1 MHDRPPLA
9 RAGLVWPLL
18 AATALSACNMAPK
31 HVTPALS
38 TATDYPAEVLPAG
51 GSVAATAIGWQD
63 YFQDPR
69 LRELIAIALVNNRDL
84 RVSVAR
90 IEEARGQYRIQRA
103 NQLPQLAATGSA
115 TRRRVGVAS
124 IQSQTGGATTIPTD
138 GNADTPNG
146 FTFNTYNVGVAVT
159 SFELDFWGRVANLSE
174 AARSNFLSTVAAERA
189 FRLSLIRDLATA
201 YLTSRSLSEQAD
213 LADRTIA
220 SRREGLRIA
229 KLRLD
234 AGVTSAL
241 DYRQAE
247 VLLTQAETEAAS
259 LRNQRAQQRN
269 IVRLLVGQPI
279 DEETLAPAS
288 TLDNQ
293 GIIRDIAAGLPS
305 ELLANRPDI
314 LQSEEQLRAARANV
328 GAARAAFFP
337 SITLTGQAGYTSSQ
351 LGNLIGPEGLGWSF
365 GPSISLP
372 IFDWGARKGDLT
384 VARAR
389 ETIAVATY
397 EKTVQTA
404 FREVADALAGRRYLR
419 EQIAAQVR
427 AVTAQRTLA
436 QLAQSRY
443 QNGVAQYLEVLDAQR
458 SLFSAEQA
466 LITLRGNELTNLVSL
481 YAALGG
487 GLGPPP
493 PLRPGDAAPVAA
505 VTPVQ
510 PR

>member
-1 MHDRPPLA
+1 MRNALRTA
-9 RAGLVWPLL
+9 AALLL
-18 AATALSACNMAPK
+18 AATALTACNLAPK
-31 HVTPALS
+31 HATPALS
-38 TATDYPAEVLPAG
+38 TPTEYPAEVLPAG
-51 GSVAATAIGWQD
+51 GSIAATSIGWQD
-63 YFQDPR
+63 YFQDAR
-69 LRELIAIALVNNRDL
+69 LRELIALALVNNRDL

-103 NQLPQLAATGSA
+103 DQLPQLGATGSA
-115 TRRRVGVAS
+115 VRRRVGIAS
-124 IQSQTGGATTIPTD
+124 IQSQTGGATTIPGGTV
-138 GNADTPNG
+138 DTPDG
-146 FTFNTYNVGVAVT
+146 FVFNTYNVGVAVT

-213 LADRTIA
+213 LAERTVV
-220 SRREGLRIA
+220 SRRDGLRIA
-229 KLRLD
+229 RLRLD

-247 VLLTQAETEAAS
+247 VLLTQAETEIAS

-279 DEETLAPAS
+279 EEERLAPAS
-288 TLDNQ
+288 TLANQ
-293 GIIRDIAAGLPS
+293 GIIRDISAGLPS
-305 ELLANRPDI
+305 DLLANRPDI
-314 LQSEEQLRAARANV
+314 LQAEEQLRAARANI

-337 SITLTGQAGYTSSQ
+337 QITLTGTAGFTSSA
-351 LGNLIGPEGLGWSF
+351 LGNLVGNEGLGWSF

-372 IFDWGARKGDLT
+372 IFDWGARKGDLS

-419 EQIAAQVR
+419 EQIAAQLR

-458 SLFSAEQA
+458 SLFAAEQA
-466 LITLRGNELTNLVSL
+466 LITLRGNDLQNLVSL

-493 PLRPGDAAPVAA
+493 PLRPGDAAPVA
-505 VTPVQ
+505 VTP

>member
-1 MHDRPPLA
+1 MRNPTSPRPARPNRTALA
-9 RAGLVWPLL
+9 LL
-18 AATALSACNMAPK
+18 AATALSACNLAPK

-38 TATDYPAEVLPAG
+38 TPVEYPPEVTPSG
-51 GSVAATAIGWQD
+51 GSISATAIGWQD
-63 YFQDPR
+63 YFKDPR
-69 LRELIAIALVNNRDL
+69 LRELIRMALENNRDL

-103 NQLPQLAATGSA
+103 DQLPQLGLTGSA
-115 TRRRVGVAS
+115 TRRRTGIAS
-124 IQSQTGGATTIPTD
+124 IQSQTGGATNVPTD
-138 GNADTPNG
+138 GGANTPDG

-159 SFELDFWGRVANLSE
+159 AFELDFWGRVANLSE
-174 AARSNFLSTVAAERA
+174 AARANYFSTIAAERA

-220 SRREGLRIA
+220 SRRTGLKIA
-229 KLRLD
+229 RLRLD

-279 DEETLAPAS
+279 DEDLLAPAA
-288 TLDNQ
+288 TLDAQ
-293 GIIRDIAAGLPS
+293 GLVRDIAAGLPS

-314 LQSEEQLRAARANV
+314 LQAEEDLRAARANI

-337 SITLTGQAGYTSSQ
+337 SITLTGNAGFTSSA
-351 LGNLIGPEGLGWSF
+351 LGNLVGKEGLGWSI
-365 GPSISLP
+365 GPSLTLP

-397 EKTVQTA
+397 ERTVQTA

-419 EQIAAQVR
+419 EQIEAQVR
-427 AVTAQRTLA
+427 AVDAQRTLA
-436 QLAQSRY
+436 RLAESRY

-458 SLFSAEQA
+458 SLFAAEQT
-466 LITLRGNELTNLVSL
+466 LIVLRGNDLQNLVTL
-481 YAALGG
+481 YTALGG

-493 PLRPGDAAPVAA
+493 PLRPGDAAPAA
-505 VTPVQ
+505 G
-510 PR
+510 

>member
-1 MHDRPPLA
+1 MHNPLTRRLA
-9 RAGLVWPLL
+9 WPLM

-38 TATDYPAEVLPAG
+38 TPETYPAEVEPIG
-51 GSVAATAIGWQD
+51 GRIAATAIGWQD
-63 YFQDPR
+63 YFRDPR
-69 LRELIAIALVNNRDL
+69 LRELIALALVNNRDL

-103 NQLPQLAATGSA
+103 DQLPQLGATGSA
-115 TRRRVGVAS
+115 VRRRVGIAS
-124 IQSQTGGATTIPTD
+124 VQSQTGGATQIPTD
-138 GNADTPNG
+138 GSAETPDH

-159 SFELDFWGRVANLSE
+159 AFELDFWGRVANLSE
-174 AARSNFLSTVAAERA
+174 AARSNYFSTIAAERA
-189 FRLSLIRDLATA
+189 FRLSLIRDLAAA
-201 YLTSRSLSEQAD
+201 YLNSRALSEQAD

-220 SRREGLRIA
+220 SRRTGLKIA

-279 DEETLAPAS
+279 DEDRLAPAS
-288 TLDNQ
+288 TLADQ
-293 GIIRDIAAGLPS
+293 GIIRDISAGIPS

-314 LQSEEQLRAARANV
+314 LAAEQDLRAARANV

-337 SITLTGQAGYTSSQ
+337 SITLTGQAGFTSSQ
-351 LGNLIGPEGLGWSF
+351 LGNLVGSQGLGWSF
-365 GPSISLP
+365 GPTISLP

-404 FREVADALAGRRYLR
+404 FREVADGLAGRRYLR
-419 EQIAAQVR
+419 EQIEAQVR

-436 QLAQSRY
+436 RLAESRY

-458 SLFSAEQA
+458 SLFAAEQT
-466 LITLRGNELTNLVSL
+466 LIVLRGNDLQNLVSL
-481 YAALGG
+481 YTALGG
-487 GLGPPP
+487 GLGTPP
-493 PLRPGDAAPVAA
+493 PLREGDA
-505 VTPVQ
+505 TPNPPAQ
-510 PR
+510 R

>member
-1 MHDRPPLA
+1 MRNALRTA
-9 RAGLVWPLL
+9 AALLL
-18 AATALSACNMAPK
+18 AATALTACNLAPK
-31 HVTPALS
+31 HTTPALS
-38 TATDYPAEVLPAG
+38 TPGEYPAEVLPAG
-51 GSVAATAIGWQD
+51 GRIAATSIGWQE
-63 YFQDPR
+63 YFQDAR
-69 LRELIAIALVNNRDL
+69 LRELIALALVNNRDL

-90 IEEARGQYRIQRA
+90 IEEARGQYRIRRA
-103 NQLPQLAATGSA
+103 DQLPRLGATGSA
-115 TRRRVGVAS
+115 VRRRVGVAS

-138 GNADTPNG
+138 GNAQTPDG
-146 FTFNTYNVGVAVT
+146 FVFNTYNVGVAVT

-213 LADRTIA
+213 LAERTLV
-220 SRREGLRIA
+220 SRRQGLRIA

-247 VLLTQAETEAAS
+247 VLLTQAETEIAS

-269 IVRLLVGQPI
+269 IVRLLVGAPI
-279 DEETLAPAS
+279 EEERLAPAA
-288 TLDNQ
+288 TLANQ
-293 GIIRDIAAGLPS
+293 GIVRDIAAGLPS
-305 ELLANRPDI
+305 DLLANRPDI
-314 LQSEEQLRAARANV
+314 LQAEEQLRAARANV

-337 SITLTGQAGYTSSQ
+337 SITLTGQAGFTSSA
-351 LGNLIGPEGLGWSF
+351 LGNLVGNEGLGWSF

-372 IFDWGARKGDLT
+372 IFDWGARKGDLS

-389 ETIAVATY
+389 ETIAVASY
-397 EKTVQTA
+397 EQTVQTA

-458 SLFSAEQA
+458 SLFAAEQA
-466 LITLRGNELTNLVSL
+466 LITLRGNELQNLVSL

-493 PLRPGDAAPVAA
+493 PLRPGDAAPVA
-505 VTPVQ
+505 VTP

>member
-1 MHDRPPLA
+1 MRNPISA
-9 RAGLVWPLL
+9 RHRGTAALLL

-38 TATDYPAEVLPAG
+38 TPVQYPAEVSPEG
-51 GSVAATAIGWQD
+51 GSIAATAIGWQD
-63 YFQDPR
+63 YFRDPR
-69 LRELIAIALVNNRDL
+69 LRELIAMALVNNRDL

-103 NQLPQLAATGSA
+103 EQLPQLGASGSV
-115 TRRRVGVAS
+115 THRRVGIAS
-124 IQSQTGGATTIPTD
+124 VQSQTGGATTIPTD
-138 GNADTPNG
+138 GSADIPNG
-146 FTFNTYNVGVAVT
+146 FVFDTYNVGVAVT

-174 AARSNFLSTVAAERA
+174 AARSAYFSTIAAERA
-189 FRLSLIRDLATA
+189 FRLSLIRDLAAA

-220 SRREGLRIA
+220 SRRTGLKIA

-279 DEETLAPAS
+279 DEDRLPAAATLA
-288 TLDNQ
+288 DQ
-293 GIIRDIAAGLPS
+293 GIIRDISAGLPS

-314 LQSEEQLRAARANV
+314 LAAEQDLRAARANV

-337 SITLTGQAGYTSSQ
+337 SISLTGQAGFTSSQ
-351 LGNLIGPEGLGWSF
+351 LGNLVGPKGLGWSF
-365 GPSISLP
+365 GPTISLP
-372 IFDWGARKGDLT
+372 IFDWGARRGDLT

-404 FREVADALAGRRYLR
+404 FREVADGLAGRRYLR
-419 EQIAAQVR
+419 EQIGAQER
-427 AVTAQRTLA
+427 AVAAQRTLA
-436 QLAQSRY
+436 RLAESRY
-443 QNGVAQYLEVLDAQR
+443 QNGVAQYLEVLDAER
-458 SLFSAEQA
+458 SLFAAEQT
-466 LITLRGNELTNLVSL
+466 LIVLRGNDLQNLVSL
-481 YAALGG
+481 YTALGG
-487 GLGPPP
+487 GLGVPP
-493 PLRPGDAAPVAA
+493 PLRPGDATPASVPVRPAG
-505 VTPVQ
+505 
-510 PR
+510 

>member
-1 MHDRPPLA
+1 MRNHATLA
-9 RAGLVWPLL
+9 LL

-38 TATDYPAEVLPAG
+38 TPVDYPAEVLPAG
-51 GSVAATAIGWQD
+51 GRIAATAIGWQD
-63 YFQDPR
+63 YFQDAR
-69 LRELIAIALVNNRDL
+69 LRELIALALENNRDL

-103 NQLPQLAATGSA
+103 EQLPQLGLTGSA
-115 TRRRVGVAS
+115 VRRRVGIAG
-124 IQSQTGGATTIPTD
+124 IQAQTGGATQIPTD
-138 GNADTPNG
+138 GNTQTPDG
-146 FTFNTYNVGVAVT
+146 FVFNTYNVGVAVT

-174 AARSNFLSTVAAERA
+174 AARANFLSTVAAERA

-201 YLTSRSLSEQAD
+201 YLTSRSLAEQAD
-213 LADRTIA
+213 LAERTIA
-220 SRREGLRIA
+220 SRRTGLKIA

-247 VLLTQAETEAAS
+247 VLLTQAETEVAS

-279 DEETLAPAS
+279 EEERLAPAS
-288 TLDNQ
+288 TLENQ
-293 GIIRDIAAGLPS
+293 GIVRDIAAGLPS

-314 LQSEEQLRAARANV
+314 LQAEEQLRAARANI

-337 SITLTGQAGYTSSQ
+337 QITLTGQAGFTSTQ
-351 LGNLIGPEGLGWSF
+351 LGNLVGNQGLGWSF
-365 GPSISLP
+365 GPSLTLP

-404 FREVADALAGRRYLR
+404 FREVADGLAGRRYLR
-419 EQIAAQVR
+419 EQIDAQVR

-436 QLAQSRY
+436 RLAEARY
-443 QNGVAQYLEVLDAQR
+443 SNGVAQYLEVLDAQR
-458 SLFSAEQA
+458 SLFAAEQA
-466 LITLRGNELTNLVSL
+466 LIMLRGNDLQNLVSL

-493 PLRPGDAAPVAA
+493 PLRPGDAAPAIPAA
-505 VTPVQ
+505 
-510 PR
+510 R